1 MKRLSFFLAALSLVV
16 AGCSNDSS
24 PSSPSTP
31 TNPTFTVDMR
41 PANEVPAV
49 TNAESTGTG
58 QMTITLVVTRDSA
71 NNITAATGTFLGNF
85 SNFPAGTTLTA
96 AHIHPG
102 AAGVNGSPLVNLA
115 LTQGQVVFANGS
127 GSLSVSNV
135 SMTPEVA
142 QQIIA
147 NPAGYYFNIHTAL
160 NPGGVAR
167 GQLTRVQ

>member
-1 MKRLSFFLAALSLVV
+1 MKRISVLAAILALSI
-16 AGCSNDSS
+16 GCSKSSTS
-24 PSSPSTP
+24 PSTSTP

-41 PANEVPAV
+41 PANEVPAI
-49 TNAESTGTG
+49 TNTESTGSG
-58 QMTITLVVTRDSA
+58 NMTITFVVTRDSA
-71 NNITAATGTFLGNF
+71 NNITAATGTFIGNF
-85 SNFPAGTTLTA
+85 QGFPAGTALTA

-115 LTQGQVVFANGS
+115 LTQGQIVFASGS
-127 GSLSVSNV
+127 GSISVTGI

-142 QQIIA
+142 QQILA

-167 GQLTRVQ
+167 GQLVRVQ

>member
-1 MKRLSFFLAALSLVV
+1 MKRLSVLAAVLAL
-16 AGCSNDSS
+16 AIGCSKSS
-24 PSSPSTP
+24 TAPSTSTP
-31 TNPTFTVDMR
+31 TNPTFTADLR
-41 PANEVPAV
+41 PANEVPAI
-49 TNAESTGTG
+49 TNTESTGSG
-58 QMTITLVVTRDSA
+58 SMTITFVVTRDSA
-71 NNITAATGTFLGNF
+71 NNVTAATANF
-85 SNFPAGTTLTA
+85 NGSFSGFPAGTTLTA

-115 LTQGQVVFANGS
+115 LTQGQVAFPNGT
-127 GSLSVSNV
+127 GSLSVNNV

-142 QQIIA
+142 QQILA

>member
-1 MKRLSFFLAALSLVV
+1 MKRLSILFLAVGLLTAS
-16 AGCSNDSS
+16 CSKDSPTS
-24 PSSPSTP
+24 PSSP

-41 PANEVPAV
+41 PANEVPPI

-58 QMTITLVVTRDSA
+58 SMTITLVVTRDGA
-71 NNITAATGTFLGNF
+71 NNITSATGTFIGNF
-85 SNFPAGTTLTA
+85 SSFPAGTTLTA

-115 LTQGQVVFANGS
+115 LTQGQVVFTNGS
-127 GSLSVSNV
+127 GAITVSNV
-135 SMTPEVA
+135 AMTAEVA

-167 GQLTRVQ
+167 GQLVRVS